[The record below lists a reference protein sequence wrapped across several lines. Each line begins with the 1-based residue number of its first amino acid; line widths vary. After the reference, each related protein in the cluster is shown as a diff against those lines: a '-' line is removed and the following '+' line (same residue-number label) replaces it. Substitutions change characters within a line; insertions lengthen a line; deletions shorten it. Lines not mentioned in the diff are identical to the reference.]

1 MGLLAEKNQ
10 GCQGDAMAFT
20 PATAKLIFMKA
31 ANHPGPMAPVR
42 ADYNNPNRLGL
53 NLNDLILRNK
63 IYILQISFLI

>member
-53 NLNDLILRNK
+53 KLND
-63 IYILQISFLI
+63 